1 MDALSVSEINAKI
14 KALLEATF
22 LQVRV
27 QGEVSNLTI
36 HKVSGHAYF
45 SLKDSQSVIR
55 CTLFRGNA
63 SKLKFA
69 LKEGQEVAVFG
80 AISVY
85 PPRGDYQINCFEIE
99 PKDWGSLALALE
111 QLKEKLRLKGYF
123 DKENKL
129 PKPSFPKRVAIIT
142 SQNSAAWADMQKI
155 AFKRWPMCELVCINT
170 LMQGEGCVQSVVES
184 IAYADSFY
192 NTRNAFDAIVVA
204 RGGGSME
211 DLYSFNDE
219 RIADA
224 LYLAKTFSMSAIGH
238 ESDFLLSDSVADLR
252 ASTPSN
258 AMEILLPSSEEWQQK
273 LDGFNLKL
281 QRSFKI
287 LLHQKK
293 VHLEHLAAS
302 LKRLS
307 FENKHHLNSLKLEK
321 LKIALENKTLE
332 FLRLKKTLLEK
343 ISTQLST
350 SPFLQTKTERLNA
363 LDNALKLA
371 HAHLK
376 LPKFGA
382 FVSKNNQAIELEE
395 LKIGDKIELNNEKAR
410 ASAAILSVD
419 KA

>member
-1 MDALSVSEINAKI
+1 MDVLSVSEINAQI

-45 SLKDSQSVIR
+45 SLKDSQSVIK
-55 CTLFRGNA
+55 CVLFKGNA
-63 SKLKFA
+63 NRLKFA
-69 LKEGQEVAVFG
+69 LKEGQEVVVFG
-80 AISVY
+80 GISVY
-85 PPRGDYQINCFEIE
+85 VPRGDYQINCFEIE
-99 PKDWGSLALALE
+99 PKDIGSLTLALE

-129 PKPSFPKRVAIIT
+129 PKPHFPKRVAVIT
-142 SQNSAAWADMQKI
+142 SQNSAAWADMKKI
-155 AFKRWPMCELVCINT
+155 ASKRWPMCELVCINT

-184 IAYADSFY
+184 IAYADSFHD
-192 NTRNAFDAIVVA
+192 TKNAFDAIVMA

-219 RIADA
+219 KIADA
-224 LYLAKTFSMSAIGH
+224 LHFARTFSMSAIGH
-238 ESDFLLSDSVADLR
+238 ESDFLLSDLVADLR

-258 AMEILLPSSEEWQQK
+258 AMEILLPSSDEWLQR
-273 LDGFNLKL
+273 LDGFNVKL
-281 QRSFKI
+281 RRSFKI

-307 FENKHHLNSLKLEK
+307 FENKHHLNALKLEK
-321 LKIALENKTLE
+321 LTIALENKTLE

-343 ISTQLST
+343 
-350 SPFLQTKTERLNA
+350 
-363 LDNALKLA
+363 
-371 HAHLK
+371 
-376 LPKFGA
+376 
-382 FVSKNNQAIELEE
+382 
-395 LKIGDKIELNNEKAR
+395 
-410 ASAAILSVD
+410 
-419 KA
+419 

>member
-1 MDALSVSEINAKI
+1 
-14 KALLEATF
+14 
-22 LQVRV
+22 
-27 QGEVSNLTI
+27 
-36 HKVSGHAYF
+36 
-45 SLKDSQSVIR
+45 
-55 CTLFRGNA
+55 
-63 SKLKFA
+63 
-69 LKEGQEVAVFG
+69 
-80 AISVY
+80 
-85 PPRGDYQINCFEIE
+85 
-99 PKDWGSLALALE
+99 
-111 QLKEKLRLKGYF
+111 
-123 DKENKL
+123 
-129 PKPSFPKRVAIIT
+129 
-142 SQNSAAWADMQKI
+142 
-155 AFKRWPMCELVCINT
+155 
-170 LMQGEGCVQSVVES
+170 MQGEGCVQSVVES
-184 IAYADSFY
+184 IAYADSFH
-192 NTRNAFDAIVVA
+192 NTKNAFDAIVVA

-224 LYLAKTFSMSAIGH
+224 LHLAKTFSMSAIGH

-258 AMEILLPSSEEWQQK
+258 AMEILLPSSDEWQQK
-273 LDGFNLKL
+273 LDEFNLKL

-287 LLHQKK
+287 LLHQKRA
-293 VHLEHLAAS
+293 HLEHLAAS

-343 ISTQLST
+343 ISTQLFT
-350 SPFLQTKTERLNA
+350 SPFLQTKTERLNR

-382 FVSKNNQAIELEE
+382 FVSKNNQAVELEALKMGDRIEL
-395 LKIGDKIELNNEKAR
+395 DNEKVR
-410 ASAAILSVD
+410 ASAEILSVD